1 MITSFFS
8 KSKPINFLIVFF
20 ISFVALITAVVK
32 YDSSGFTWDRVLP
45 LGLVFGV
52 SYLSILVID
61 FIVSKN
67 ALTRKSNY
75 EILLYSLFL
84 LLVPQVF
91 TNQDVVFSNLLILL
105 ALRRIVSVRSQKN
118 VIKKLFDSGV
128 LIGLASLVYF
138 WSILFFIVPILALF
152 YFNEQRLK
160 TWLVPFLG
168 VFTVGITAVAASV
181 IINDTYFSYINIAP
195 QVDFDLSHYNSVQ
208 FISAITM
215 LLSFGLWSSI
225 FYLKDLKTKTGTYK
239 PSYKIVFVSCMVASA
254 ILILAPNKNGS
265 EFVFL
270 FAPLSVVITNYIET
284 IEEKWFKDLFV
295 ILLFIIPFALL
306 VL

>member
-20 ISFVALITAVVK
+20 ISFVALLTAVFK
-32 YDSSGFTWDRVLP
+32 YESGGFTMERVVKLA
-45 LGLVFGV
+45 LVFGV
-52 SYLSILVID
+52 SYLSILVVD
-61 FIVSKN
+61 FIVTKN

-91 TNQDVVFSNLLILL
+91 MSQEVLISNLLILL
-105 ALRRIVSVRSQKN
+105 ALRRIVSIRSQKE
-118 VIKKLFDSGV
+118 VIKKLFDAGV
-128 LIGLASLVYF
+128 LVALASLIYF
-138 WSILFFIVPILALF
+138 WAILFFVVILLALLF
-152 YFNEQRLK
+152 FSEQRLK
-160 TWLVPFLG
+160 SWFVPFLG
-168 VFTVGITAVAASV
+168 VFAVIIVVIGVSV
-181 IINDTYFSYINIAP
+181 IFNDTYFGYLNITP
-195 QVDFDLSHYNSVQ
+195 QVDFDLSHYNSIQ
-208 FISAITM
+208 FIVAITV

-239 PSYKIVFVSCMVASA
+239 PTYKVIFVSCIVASA
-254 ILILAPNKNGS
+254 ILIIAPNKNGS

-284 IEEKWFKDLFV
+284 IEDKWFKDLFV
-295 ILLFIIPFALL
+295 IVLFVIPFVLL

>member
-20 ISFVALITAVVK
+20 ISFVALLTAVFK
-32 YDSSGFTWDRVLP
+32 YESGGFTLERIVKLS
-45 LGLVFGV
+45 LVFGV
-52 SYLSILVID
+52 SYLSILVVD
-61 FIVSKN
+61 FIVTKN

-91 TNQDVVFSNLLILL
+91 TNQEVLLSNLLILF
-105 ALRRIVSVRSQKN
+105 ALRRIVSIRSQKE
-118 VIKKLFDSGV
+118 VIKKLFDAGV
-128 LIGLASLVYF
+128 LIALASLIYF
-138 WSILFFIVPILALF
+138 WAILFFIVILLALF
-152 YFNEQRLK
+152 FFAEQRLK
-160 TWLVPFLG
+160 SWFVPFLG
-168 VFTVGITAVAASV
+168 VFAVIVVAIGASV
-181 IINDTYFSYINIAP
+181 MFNDTYLGYLNITP

-208 FISAITM
+208 FIVAITV

-239 PSYKIVFVSCMVASA
+239 PTYKVIFVSCMVASA
-254 ILILAPNKNGS
+254 ILIIAPNKNGS

-270 FAPLSVVITNYIET
+270 FAPLSVIITNYIET
-284 IEEKWFKDLFV
+284 IEDKWFKDLFV
-295 ILLFIIPFALL
+295 IVLFVIPFVLL

>member
-20 ISFVALITAVVK
+20 ISFVALLTAVFK
-32 YDSSGFTWDRVLP
+32 YESGGFTMERVVKLA
-45 LGLVFGV
+45 LVFGV
-52 SYLSILVID
+52 SYLSILVVD
-61 FIVSKN
+61 FIVTKN

-91 TNQDVVFSNLLILL
+91 MSQEVLISNLLILL
-105 ALRRIVSVRSQKN
+105 ALRRIVSIRSQKE
-118 VIKKLFDSGV
+118 VIKKLFDAGV
-128 LIGLASLVYF
+128 LVALASLIYF
-138 WSILFFIVPILALF
+138 WAILFFVVILLALLF
-152 YFNEQRLK
+152 FSEQRLK
-160 TWLVPFLG
+160 SWFVPFLG
-168 VFTVGITAVAASV
+168 VFAVIIVVIGVSV
-181 IINDTYFSYINIAP
+181 IFNDTYFGYLNITP
-195 QVDFDLSHYNSVQ
+195 QVDFDLSHYNSIQ
-208 FISAITM
+208 FIVAITV

-239 PSYKIVFVSCMVASA
+239 PTYKVIFVSCIVASA
-254 ILILAPNKNGS
+254 ILIIAPNKNGS

-284 IEEKWFKDLFV
+284 IEDKWFKDLFV
-295 ILLFIIPFALL
+295 VVLFVIPFVLL

>member
-20 ISFVALITAVVK
+20 ISFVALLTAVFK
-32 YDSSGFTWDRVLP
+32 YQSGGFTMER
-45 LGLVFGV
+45 LVKLTLIFGV
-52 SYLSILVID
+52 SYLSILVVD
-61 FIVSKN
+61 FIVTKN

-91 TNQDVVFSNLLILL
+91 MNQEVLVSNLLILL
-105 ALRRIVSVRSQKN
+105 ALRRIVSIRSQKE
-118 VIKKLFDSGV
+118 VIKKLFDAGV
-128 LIGLASLVYF
+128 LVALAGLIYF
-138 WSILFFIVPILALF
+138 WAILFFIVILLALVF
-152 YFNEQRLK
+152 FAEQRLK
-160 TWLVPFLG
+160 NWFVPFLG
-168 VFTVGITAVAASV
+168 GFAVVIVAIGASLLF
-181 IINDTYFSYINIAP
+181 NDTYLGYLNTTP

-208 FISAITM
+208 FIVAITV

-239 PSYKIVFVSCMVASA
+239 PTYKVIFVSCMVASA

-284 IEEKWFKDLFV
+284 IEDKWFKDLFIV
-295 ILLFIIPFALL
+295 VLFVIPFVLL